1 LQTIYCRFDR
11 KKTTAFKKI
20 VKNQL
25 PLGDLNGWDH
35 SWGSFER
42 IFSMTRIGEN
52 VRRMSK
58 MCISGCVHLRST
70 TLGKIRKEKNDK
82 MGIF

>member
-25 PLGDLNGWDH
+25 SFPRDLSKCDH
-35 SWGSFER
+35 SRGSF
-42 IFSMTRIGEN
+42 
-52 VRRMSK
+52 
-58 MCISGCVHLRST
+58 
-70 TLGKIRKEKNDK
+70 
-82 MGIF
+82 